1 MYGDGALG
9 SRGACMHKPYSDSPK
24 QFGALITPISD
35 MKTVANR
42 IAASDF
48 QLNTHAIGDSA
59 NTVIL
64 KVYNFGREKKD
75 RRWKIEHAQVIQEAD
90 FDYFKLGII
99 PSVQPTHA
107 TSDMYWAGE
116 RLGKER
122 LKNAYAY
129 KSY

>member
-1 MYGDGALG
+1 
-9 SRGACMHKPYSDSPK
+9 
-24 QFGALITPISD
+24 

-64 KVYNFGREKKD
+64 KVYKEALKEKKD

-90 FDYFKLGII
+90 FDYFKLGLFH
-99 PSVQPTHA
+99 PFSLH
-107 TSDMYWAGE
+107 M
-116 RLGKER
+116 RLQICIGQVKG
-122 LKNAYAY
+122 
-129 KSY
+129 